1 METGQCPI
9 RNLKR
14 NSQNIDISLIGQP
27 QLAQDL
33 VQNWLKAKD
42 FSREIPKKIAREI
55 QNWKNLNW
63 LRILCRIGKARLEIV
78 PRLPLSSQF
87 QIWRLIAEMTP
98 VAPVPLSLFG
108 GNPDFRKTFY
118 HLFQA
123 LFASNIKSLF
133 LKEANMQ
140 LDVLQKRKQCLQ
152 IQGEGYANLT

>member
-1 METGQCPI
+1 MVGWEGRRQCRI

-14 NSQNIDISLIGQP
+14 NSQNIDIFLIGQP

-152 IQGEGYANLT
+152 IQGGS